1 MKSGFVSIVGRPNVG
16 KSTLLNTIMD
26 RKIAITSIKAQ
37 TTRNNIMGVYH
48 EDGVQIVF
56 IDTPGIHKPKN
67 NLGKL
72 LNNMAYYTIEDTDVI
87 VFVVDI
93 SEAFGPGD
101 KFVIEK
107 LKNIDKPVILVLNKI
122 DRVTKEVIMKKILQY
137 KDMYD
142 FAEIVPLSVIKQEDG
157 IKLVNVLKKYITDD
171 IKYYDDDYI
180 TDKNTE
186 FFIAEYVRE
195 KILNNTNDE
204 VPHSITCI
212 TESIKQTK
220 ESAEVN
226 VLIIVERDGLK
237 KIIIGH
243 NGDMIKRI
251 GIEARKDIEELLGK
265 RVYLNLFV
273 KTVKKWRD
281 KEKYLSEFGF
291 KNLDK

>member
-72 LNNMAYYTIEDTDVI
+72 LNSMAYYTIEDTDVI
-87 VFVVDI
+87 LFVVDI

-107 LKNIDKPVILVLNKI
+107 LKNIEKPVILVLNKI

-237 KIIIGH
+237 KIVVGH

>member
-16 KSTLLNTIMD
+16 KSTLLNTIME

-48 EDGVQIVF
+48 EEGVQIVF

-101 KFVIEK
+101 KFVIER

-122 DRVTKEVIMKKILQY
+122 DRVTKEVIMKKIVQY
-137 KDMYD
+137 KDLYD
-142 FAEIVPLSVIKQEDG
+142 FAEIVPLSVIKKEDTD
-157 IKLVNVLKKYITDD
+157 KLINVLKKYITDD

-243 NGDMIKRI
+243 NGDMIKKI

-265 RVYLNLFV
+265 RVYLNLYV

-291 KNLDK
+291 KNLDI

>member
-56 IDTPGIHKPKN
+56 IDTPGIHKPKH

-107 LKNIDKPVILVLNKI
+107 LKDIDKPVILVLNKI
-122 DRVTKEVIMKKILQY
+122 DRVTKEVIMKKIVQY
-137 KDMYD
+137 KDLYD
-142 FAEIVPLSVIKQEDG
+142 FAEIVPLSVIKPEDG
-157 IKLVNVLKKYITDD
+157 TKLVNVLKKYITDD

-243 NGDMIKRI
+243 NGDMIKKI

-265 RVYLNLFV
+265 RVYLNLYV

-291 KNLDK
+291 KNLDI